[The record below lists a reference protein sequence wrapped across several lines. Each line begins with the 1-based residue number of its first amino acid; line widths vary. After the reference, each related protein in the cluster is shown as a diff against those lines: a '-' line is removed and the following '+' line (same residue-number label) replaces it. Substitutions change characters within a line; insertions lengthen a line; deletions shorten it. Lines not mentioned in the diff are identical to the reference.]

1 MTLRVNS
8 PGMAA
13 IGYRPEI
20 DGLRAIAV
28 LSVLVF
34 HLNSAWLPGGFTGV
48 DVFFVI
54 SGFLITRVIATEI
67 RERRF
72 TYRGFYERRARRIL
86 PASLFVIAGVIVAT
100 IVFAPPRQATVV
112 AETAIAS
119 LLFVPNIYLWRES
132 GYFTTSADGN
142 PLLHMWSLGV
152 EEQFYFV
159 FPLALLLLYRWLPK
173 RVLLAVILGAVGSL
187 ILSAYFSPRN
197 PSAAFYL
204 LPTRAWEMMG
214 GSILALIPDRNAG
227 SVASGRKGT
236 ASLISIAALAA
247 LAATFL
253 LFRGG
258 MIFPGYNALLP
269 VAATMALI
277 YFTPGTAIA
286 SALSIRWVRFV
297 GLISYSLYLWHWPAI
312 VFAKI
317 RGFDPHDPLVAAAIA
332 AISVALAT
340 LSWRVVERP
349 FRERKTMAI
358 RAVVAACIAG
368 TIIAGTFAIAVIAG
382 KGWPQRFA
390 PQVAAYESAAD
401 DFSPMRKACHRGRS
415 KPAAPADSCIL
426 GGESSDTVL
435 WGDSHGVEL
444 AHELSAYRPIIQA
457 TATSC
462 PAIAGYNPAASPGCA
477 IHNNAMF
484 AWLKRND
491 DVSAVILVTALFA
504 GNDGVMEGLDQTVAT
519 LRAMGKEV
527 ILVGPHPFPAFNV
540 PQEAAW
546 RAARGAHND
555 QIAIARTAHNN
566 RFADQEAALAAIAE
580 KHGARLALPAN
591 AMCSERRC
599 PVVNA
604 DGPLYFDSNHPSL
617 AGARI
622 VAKYMVDEGLFT
634 RTSGEKGLPQN

>member
-1 MTLRVNS
+1 MSLRVNS

-34 HLNSAWLPGGFTGV
+34 HISSGWLPGGFTGV

-67 RERRF
+67 REGRF

-100 IVFAPPRQATVV
+100 MLFAPPRQATVV

-132 GYFTTSADGN
+132 GYFTTSAEGN

-159 FPLALLLLYRWLPK
+159 FPLALLLLYRWVPK
-173 RVLLAVILGAVGSL
+173 RVLLAVIAAAAVSL
-187 ILSAYFSPRN
+187 ALSAYFSPRN

-214 GSILALIPDRNAG
+214 GSILALLPDRNISSKTGVQKRAATFF
-227 SVASGRKGT
+227 SV
-236 ASLISIAALAA
+236 AALAT
-247 LAATFL
+247 LVATFA

-258 MIFPGYNALLP
+258 MTFPGYNALLP

-286 SALSIRWVRFV
+286 SLLSLRWVRFV
-297 GLISYSLYLWHWPAI
+297 GLISYSLYLWHWPVI
-312 VFAKI
+312 VFARV
-317 RGFDPHDPLVAAAIA
+317 RGFDPHDPTVAVAIA
-332 AISVALAT
+332 VISMTLAT

-349 FRERKTMAI
+349 FRERKTMTI
-358 RAVVAACIAG
+358 RAVVATCVAATLVAG
-368 TIIAGTFAIAVIAG
+368 AFAVTVIAG
-382 KGWPQRFA
+382 KGWPQRFD
-390 PQVAAYESAAD
+390 PQVLAYESAVD
-401 DFSPMRKACHRGRS
+401 DFSPMRKACHRGRG
-415 KPAAPADSCIL
+415 KPAAPDDSCIL
-426 GGESSDTVL
+426 GGKSSDTVL

-444 AHELSAYRPIIQA
+444 AYALSDYRPIIQA

-462 PAIAGYNPAASPGCA
+462 PAIAGYDPAASPGCA
-477 IHNNAMF
+477 VHNAAMF
-484 AWLKRND
+484 AWLEQAD
-491 DVSAVILVTALFA
+491 DVSVVILVTALFA
-504 GNDGVMEGLDQTVAT
+504 GNDGVMDGLDQTVAT
-519 LRAMGKEV
+519 IRAMGKDV
-527 ILVGPHPFPAFNV
+527 IVVGPHPFPGVDV

-546 RAARGAHND
+546 RAARGAKSY
-555 QIAIARTAHNN
+555 QIAIARTAHDR
-566 RFADQEAALAAIAE
+566 RFGDEEAALAAIA
-580 KHGARLALPAN
+580 KKYGAKLALPVN
-591 AMCSERRC
+591 AMCSEGQC
-599 PVVNA
+599 PVVSP

-622 VAKYMVDEGLFT
+622 VAKYMVDEGLLAPS
-634 RTSGEKGLPQN
+634 SGEKGLPQN